1 MKEDYGKSTSDART
15 VGGAVLVITV
25 RSMVRAVRQVVF
37 VTVSIGTIEIGVPV
51 SVTRSYGQDGKRR
64 SEQGENEV
72 VGTLCRVDAR
82 NRVGTVDTSI
92 RSR

>member
-1 MKEDYGKSTSDART
+1 M
-15 VGGAVLVITV
+15 VITV